1 MCDARQFSI
10 KPYMRNA
17 LHLVA
22 LVAAFFLLPACN
34 QDSVAVED
42 NIPKLLDRSEAIMNG
57 KEWETVQNNY
67 VAARNSLVKDSTN
80 VEARL
85 ALARVYILEARVTG
99 EHGHYYPAALKVLQG
114 ALRQES
120 LTPDERYQSL
130 TMLAS
135 VQLSQHEFADAL
147 LTSEQAVRLN
157 PYAAIGYGA
166 IVDSYVELGDYEKAV
181 EAADRMIQVK
191 PDLRSYARVS
201 YLREIHGNV
210 DDALQSMRLAL
221 DAGYPGT
228 EETSW
233 VRLTLGNILAQY
245 GRTAE
250 AKDQYNMAL
259 EDRPDYPF
267 AEAALAEVA
276 ANEGEYTEA
285 ERLLDKATS
294 AIPEV
299 GFYTQLVHL
308 YRATGR
314 TDKADETLAEVM
326 VMLQD
331 DVDHG
336 HNMNLEYA
344 DVYTNLVGDYD
355 KALQYAERE
364 YARRPNNIDVNRAL
378 ATIYYLKGDFAKSDE
393 YAEVAARTGSR
404 HPELQLLQG
413 LIALQQGN
421 STEGKQLIASSQA
434 LQPHPSAAL
443 AAALQRAQG

>member
-1 MCDARQFSI
+1 
-10 KPYMRNA
+10 
-17 LHLVA
+17 
-22 LVAAFFLLPACN
+22 
-34 QDSVAVED
+34 
-42 NIPKLLDRSEAIMNG
+42 MNG

-67 VAARNSLVKDSTN
+67 VAAREALLKDSTDVN
-80 VEARL
+80 ARL
-85 ALARVYILEARVTG
+85 GLARVYILEARVTG

-114 ALRQES
+114 ALRQNE
-120 LTPDERYQSL
+120 LTADERYQSL

-166 IVDSYVELGDYEKAV
+166 IVDSYVELGQYDKAV
-181 EAADRMIQVK
+181 EAADRMMQVK

-201 YLREIHGNV
+201 YLREIHGRV
-210 DDALQSMRLAL
+210 DDAFQSMRLAL

-250 AKDQYNMAL
+250 AKDQYEMAL

-267 AEAALAEVA
+267 AEAALAELA
-276 ANEGEYTEA
+276 ANEGDMAEA
-285 ERLLDKATS
+285 ERLLDKAAA
-294 AIPEV
+294 AIPEF
-299 GFYTQLVHL
+299 GFYTQLIPI

-314 TDKADETLAEVM
+314 NEKAEETLAEVM

-344 DVYTNLVGDYD
+344 DIYTNLVGDYD
-355 KALQYAERE
+355 KALEYAERE
-364 YARRPNNIDVNRAL
+364 HKRRPDNIDVNRNM
-378 ATIYYLKGDFAKSDE
+378 ATIHYLKGDFAAANK

-404 HPELQLLQG
+404 HPELQLVQG
-413 LIALQQGN
+413 LLALQQGN
-421 STEGKQLIASSQA
+421 AADGKELIASSQA